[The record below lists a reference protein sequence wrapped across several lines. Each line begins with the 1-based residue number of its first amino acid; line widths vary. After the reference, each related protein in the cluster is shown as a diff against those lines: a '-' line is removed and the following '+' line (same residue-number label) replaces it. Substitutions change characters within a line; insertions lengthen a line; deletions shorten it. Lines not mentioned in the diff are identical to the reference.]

1 MEVLS
6 IQLACVESTRMDHAN
21 LVVREH
27 SVRLRQLILRHMAG
41 DAIAGRHLADC
52 LGRERLL
59 RSRAETVTRQAF
71 GVIGAWFV
79 NKRPMRVV
87 TGHASNPSVAV
98 CSVPRQIPKR
108 ISDQLVATHS
118 QRPSSRREGDESTVW
133 YVLKNQI
140 ASSCNAGWDFG
151 EG

>member
-71 GVIGAWFV
+71 GVIGAWFL

-98 CSVPRQIPKR
+98 CSPAAALLKAKWLKAYLPGTGLVMGDNRKVRPATNKIPE
-108 ISDQLVATHS
+108 H
-118 QRPSSRREGDESTVW
+118 
-133 YVLKNQI
+133 
-140 ASSCNAGWDFG
+140 
-151 EG
+151 